1 MRLGFTPEQERFRK
15 EAAEWLTTELTGPFA
30 GLRGVTG
37 LTARPEERRA
47 WEQALGRARWSVP
60 GWPRDYGGRAATLAE
75 QVIFAEEYAR
85 AGAPARLGHLGVE
98 LIGPTILAFGTEAQK
113 SRFLPPVGRGHL
125 VPGLLRTQRGVR
137 PLEHPHPRTARAR
150 LLR

>member
-1 MRLGFTPEQERFRK
+1 AL
-15 EAAEWLTTELTGPFA
+15 AGPFA
-30 GLRGVTG
+30 ALRGVTG

-60 GWPRDYGGRAATLAE
+60 GWPREYGGRAATLAE

-98 LIGPTILAFGTEAQK
+98 LIGPPTPPLCTQGQK
-113 SRFLPPVGRGHL
+113 SRFLPPLAAG
-125 VPGLLRTQRGVR
+125 
-137 PLEHPHPRTARAR
+137 
-150 LLR
+150 